1 MKLYLPIILISF
13 PVLSCV
19 DNLHII
25 FSAIC
30 HNMPEEDMKLCP
42 YKGKVLSQN
51 PFQAGSQ
58 VYLDLVIYKNKKT
71 SSNMYSTI
79 IFLTAHCSRLLL
91 LTLDTT
97 SQDSSPPG
105 SILEDLFRNNR
116 NILVLSY
123 DAKKIQSTKL
133 EYEKNLKM
141 QMNTIILQCT
151 SQ

>member
-1 MKLYLPIILISF
+1 MSLQGEGALTKPLPSWQSGMF
-13 PVLSCV
+13 RSRY
-19 DNLHII
+19 DT
-25 FSAIC
+25 
-30 HNMPEEDMKLCP
+30 
-42 YKGKVLSQN
+42 
-51 PFQAGSQ
+51 
-58 VYLDLVIYKNKKT
+58 YKNKKT
-71 SSNMYSTI
+71 SSNMDSTI

-105 SILEDLFRNNR
+105 SILEDLFRNR
-116 NILVLSY
+116 NILVLFY

-141 QMNTIILQCT
+141 QMNTLILQCT

>member
-1 MKLYLPIILISF
+1 MSLQGEGALTKPLPSWQSGISRSSDITPTKITIHLQF
-13 PVLSCV
+13 S
-19 DNLHII
+19 NLHI
-25 FSAIC
+25 
-30 HNMPEEDMKLCP
+30 P
-42 YKGKVLSQN
+42 
-51 PFQAGSQ
+51 
-58 VYLDLVIYKNKKT
+58 
-71 SSNMYSTI
+71 
-79 IFLTAHCSRLLL
+79 HCSRLLL
-91 LTLDTT
+91 LTLVTT

>member
-1 MKLYLPIILISF
+1 M
-13 PVLSCV
+13 
-19 DNLHII
+19 D
-25 FSAIC
+25 
-30 HNMPEEDMKLCP
+30 
-42 YKGKVLSQN
+42 
-51 PFQAGSQ
+51 
-58 VYLDLVIYKNKKT
+58 
-71 SSNMYSTI
+71 STI

-141 QMNTIILQCT
+141 QNEYYNLTMHITINLLYYM
-151 SQ
+151 